1 MKTRNIFL
9 LALSAIF
16 AAACHTW
23 DEPSAEAGMESYG
36 NQYIQET
43 NVVTIDAL
51 KTQYKNA
58 INNDGLEKISKPT
71 QIKVIVTG
79 NDEGSNL
86 YKQLYVTD
94 GTGSLYMSIDKSGI
108 FSEAAVGQC
117 MLIELEGLYIG
128 GYGKQPEI
136 GTFYHNDKK
145 NKDQVG
151 RMSRYTWQEHFK
163 LISPVEGLST
173 KPVMLSTLQG
183 LNIEKDCGKLVTL
196 VGVKMEGADGK
207 ITFAPSNEA
216 DAGGGVSRK
225 IEGMSNVVVRSS
237 TYAKHAAMIMPTE
250 KINVTGIASRY
261 NSTWQIMP
269 RTQDDITLTTGN
281 EDVDP
286 YVEET
291 IGTKEEPITV
301 AKAIELI
308 NSYEDG
314 GTSPSAAIV
323 KGKISKIDSYNSN
336 YKSITYYIS
345 DDGSTNNQIQVY
357 SGKGLNGAD
366 FAAQSD
372 LKVGQVVIVKGTLKK
387 YVNKAGKVTPEID
400 QSSEILSIT
409 DGEGGDTPAT
419 GSGEGTEA
427 SPYDVTAAIAKGA
440 ATNTWIKGYIVGY
453 VPGQK
458 IAESVFGTTGEVSV
472 SNILIAANPD
482 ETDYN
487 KCMPIQL
494 PGNTDIRTKLN
505 LKDNAGNLKKEVILY
520 GNIEKYFGVVGLKSP
535 SYAILDGTGIGTK
548 PGGGSGETAN
558 HGTADAPLTV
568 AQAISLI
575 DAESTIDEAYVKGKI
590 SKIDSYNA
598 TYKSIT
604 YWISDDGGT
613 TTQLQVYSGKG
624 LNGADFSSK
633 EDLTVGQT
641 VVIKGKLKK
650 YNTTYEFDKTSSIIS
665 IQ

>member
-58 INNDGLEKISKPT
+58 INNDGMEKISKPT

-269 RTQDDITLTTGN
+269 RTVDDITLTTGN
-281 EDVDP
+281 EEVDP
-286 YVEET
+286 SEEQT
-291 IGTKEEPITV
+291 IGTKDEPITV

-387 YVNKAGKVTPEID
+387 YVNKAGAVIPEID
-400 QSSEILSIT
+400 QSSELLSIE
-409 DGEGGDTPAT
+409 DGA
-419 GSGEGTEA
+419 
-427 SPYDVTAAIAKGA
+427 
-440 ATNTWIKGYIVGY
+440 
-453 VPGQK
+453 
-458 IAESVFGTTGEVSV
+458 
-472 SNILIAANPD
+472 
-482 ETDYN
+482 
-487 KCMPIQL
+487 
-494 PGNTDIRTKLN
+494 
-505 LKDNAGNLKKEVILY
+505 
-520 GNIEKYFGVVGLKSP
+520 
-535 SYAILDGTGIGTK
+535 
-548 PGGGSGETAN
+548 GGGSDTPSGDVLNVSFADGQGDFTIDDKDLGGLTFVWKADTKGYMKASAYAN
-558 HGTADAPLTV
+558 NANNP
-568 AQAISLI
+568 
-575 DAESTIDEAYVKGKI
+575 AESWLVSPAFSLKNATAPVMTFNNACNYVKEGTITDHVKVMVFDGANWAEATIASLPDGASWTFVDSTVDLKTYAGKENV
-590 SKIDSYNA
+590 KIAFKYVSTSA
-598 TYKSIT
+598 VAPTWEIK
-604 YWISDDGGT
+604 
-613 TTQLQVYSGKG
+613 
-624 LNGADFSSK
+624 
-633 EDLTVGQT
+633 TVI
-641 VVIKGKLKK
+641 IK
-650 YNTTYEFDKTSSIIS
+650 
-665 IQ
+665 

>member
-173 KPVMLSTLQG
+173 KPAMLSTLQG

-269 RTQDDITLTTGN
+269 RTVDDITLTTGN
-281 EDVDP
+281 EEVDP
-286 YVEET
+286 SEEQT
-291 IGTKEEPITV
+291 IGTKDEPITV
-301 AKAIELI
+301 AKDIELI

-387 YVNKAGKVTPEID
+387 YVNKAGAVIPEID
-400 QSSEILSIT
+400 QSSELLSIE
-409 DGEGGDTPAT
+409 DGA
-419 GSGEGTEA
+419 
-427 SPYDVTAAIAKGA
+427 
-440 ATNTWIKGYIVGY
+440 
-453 VPGQK
+453 
-458 IAESVFGTTGEVSV
+458 
-472 SNILIAANPD
+472 
-482 ETDYN
+482 
-487 KCMPIQL
+487 
-494 PGNTDIRTKLN
+494 
-505 LKDNAGNLKKEVILY
+505 
-520 GNIEKYFGVVGLKSP
+520 
-535 SYAILDGTGIGTK
+535 
-548 PGGGSGETAN
+548 GGGSDTPSGDVLNVSFADGQGDFTIDDKDLGGLSFVWKADTKGYMKASAYAN
-558 HGTADAPLTV
+558 NANNP
-568 AQAISLI
+568 
-575 DAESTIDEAYVKGKI
+575 AESWLVSPAFSLKNATAPVMTFNNACNYVKEGTITDHVKVMVFDGANWAEATIASLPDGASWTFVDSTVDLKTYAGKENV
-590 SKIDSYNA
+590 KIAFKYVSTSA
-598 TYKSIT
+598 VAPTWEIK
-604 YWISDDGGT
+604 
-613 TTQLQVYSGKG
+613 
-624 LNGADFSSK
+624 
-633 EDLTVGQT
+633 TVI
-641 VVIKGKLKK
+641 IK
-650 YNTTYEFDKTSSIIS
+650 
-665 IQ
+665 

>member
-269 RTQDDITLTTGN
+269 RTVDDITLTTGN
-281 EDVDP
+281 EEVDP
-286 YVEET
+286 SEEQT
-291 IGTKEEPITV
+291 IGTKDEPITV

-387 YVNKAGKVTPEID
+387 YVNKAGAVTPEID
-400 QSSEILSIT
+400 QSSELLSIE
-409 DGEGGDTPAT
+409 DGA
-419 GSGEGTEA
+419 
-427 SPYDVTAAIAKGA
+427 
-440 ATNTWIKGYIVGY
+440 
-453 VPGQK
+453 
-458 IAESVFGTTGEVSV
+458 
-472 SNILIAANPD
+472 
-482 ETDYN
+482 
-487 KCMPIQL
+487 
-494 PGNTDIRTKLN
+494 
-505 LKDNAGNLKKEVILY
+505 
-520 GNIEKYFGVVGLKSP
+520 
-535 SYAILDGTGIGTK
+535 
-548 PGGGSGETAN
+548 GGGSDTPSGDVLNVSFADGQGDFTIDNKDLGGLTFVWKADTKGYMKASAYAN
-558 HGTADAPLTV
+558 NANNP
-568 AQAISLI
+568 
-575 DAESTIDEAYVKGKI
+575 AESWLVSPAFSLKNATAPVMTFNNACNYVKEGTITDHVKVMVFDGANWAEATIASLPDGASWTFVDSTVDLKTYAGKENV
-590 SKIDSYNA
+590 KIAFKYVSTSA
-598 TYKSIT
+598 VAPTWEIK
-604 YWISDDGGT
+604 
-613 TTQLQVYSGKG
+613 
-624 LNGADFSSK
+624 
-633 EDLTVGQT
+633 TVT
-641 VVIKGKLKK
+641 IK
-650 YNTTYEFDKTSSIIS
+650 
-665 IQ
+665 

>member
-1 MKTRNIFL
+1 
-9 LALSAIF
+9 
-16 AAACHTW
+16 
-23 DEPSAEAGMESYG
+23 MESYG

-51 KTQYKNA
+51 KTQYKSV
-58 INNDGLEKISKPT
+58 INDDGLQQITKPT

-151 RMSRYTWQEHFK
+151 RMSRYTWQNHFK
-163 LISPVEGLST
+163 LIPPIEGLSA
-173 KPVMLSTLQG
+173 KPVMISSLQG

-196 VGVKMEGADGK
+196 VGIKMEGADGK
-207 ITFAPSNEA
+207 ITFAPSKDA
-216 DAGGGVSRK
+216 DNGGGVSRK

-261 NSTWQIMP
+261 RDTWQIMP
-269 RTQDDITLTTGN
+269 RTLDDITLTTGN
-281 EDVDP
+281 EDVEE

-291 IGTKEEPITV
+291 IGTKDEPLTV

-323 KGKISKIDSYNSN
+323 KGKISKIDSYNEKF
-336 YKSITYYIS
+336 KSITYWIS
-345 DDGSTNNQIQVY
+345 DDGGTSNQVQVY

-366 FAAQSD
+366 FAAQTD
-372 LKVGQVVIVKGTLKK
+372 LKVGQTVIIKGTLKK
-387 YVNKAGKVTPEID
+387 YVSKAGKVTPEID

-409 DGEGGDTPAT
+409 DGEGG
-419 GSGEGTEA
+419 GSGDTGEAKGTGTEA
-427 SPYDVTAAIAKGA
+427 DPFNVAAAIAKC
-440 ATNTWIKGYIVGY
+440 
-453 VPGQK
+453 Q
-458 IAESVFGTTGEVSV
+458 EV
-472 SNILIAANPD
+472 
-482 ETDYN
+482 
-487 KCMPIQL
+487 
-494 PGNTDIRTKLN
+494 
-505 LKDNAGNLKKEVILY
+505 
-520 GNIEKYFGVVGLKSP
+520 
-535 SYAILDGTGIGTK
+535 
-548 PGGGSGETAN
+548 GETASSE
-558 HGTADAPLTV
+558 
-568 AQAISLI
+568 IF
-575 DAESTIDEAYVKGKI
+575 YVKGI
-590 SKIDSYNA
+590 VNADYTVDSYKNA
-598 TYKSIT
+598 TFDLVDAEGASQKFKAFRVKGVDGKALKEGYKIPKGATVIVSGKLVNYGGNT
-604 YWISDDGGT
+604 PETAQNSGTLISVNGQAPQLDGGDSGSGATGEAKGTGTEADPFNVAAAIAKCQETGT
-613 TTQLQVYSGKG
+613 TATTDIYFVKGIVNAEYTVDSYKNATIDLVDTEGASQKFKAFRVKGADGKGIKEGYKIPKGATVVVSGK
-624 LNGADFSSK
+624 LVNYNG
-633 EDLTVGQT
+633 
-641 VVIKGKLKK
+641 
-650 YNTTYEFDKTSSIIS
+650 NTPETAQNSGTLIS
-665 IQ
+665 VNGSAPELAE

>member
-216 DAGGGVSRK
+216 DPGGGVSRK

-269 RTQDDITLTTGN
+269 RTVDDITLTTGN
-281 EDVDP
+281 EEVDP
-286 YVEET
+286 SEEQT
-291 IGTKEEPITV
+291 IGTKDEPITV
-301 AKAIELI
+301 AKAIEPI

-387 YVNKAGKVTPEID
+387 YVNNAGAVIPEID
-400 QSSEILSIT
+400 QSSELLSIE
-409 DGEGGDTPAT
+409 DGA
-419 GSGEGTEA
+419 
-427 SPYDVTAAIAKGA
+427 
-440 ATNTWIKGYIVGY
+440 
-453 VPGQK
+453 
-458 IAESVFGTTGEVSV
+458 
-472 SNILIAANPD
+472 
-482 ETDYN
+482 
-487 KCMPIQL
+487 
-494 PGNTDIRTKLN
+494 
-505 LKDNAGNLKKEVILY
+505 
-520 GNIEKYFGVVGLKSP
+520 
-535 SYAILDGTGIGTK
+535 
-548 PGGGSGETAN
+548 GGGSDTPSGDVLNVSFADGQGDFTIDDKDLGGLTFVWKADTKGYMKASAYAN
-558 HGTADAPLTV
+558 NANNP
-568 AQAISLI
+568 
-575 DAESTIDEAYVKGKI
+575 AESWLVSPAFSLKNATAPVMTFNNACNYVKEGTITDHVKVMVFDGANWAEATIASLPDGASWTFVDSTVDLKTYAGKENV
-590 SKIDSYNA
+590 KIAFKYVSTSA
-598 TYKSIT
+598 VAPTWEIK
-604 YWISDDGGT
+604 
-613 TTQLQVYSGKG
+613 
-624 LNGADFSSK
+624 
-633 EDLTVGQT
+633 TVI
-641 VVIKGKLKK
+641 IK
-650 YNTTYEFDKTSSIIS
+650 
-665 IQ
+665 

>member
-269 RTQDDITLTTGN
+269 RTVDDITLTTGN
-281 EDVDP
+281 EEVDP
-286 YVEET
+286 SEEQT
-291 IGTKEEPITV
+291 IGTKDEPITV

-387 YVNKAGKVTPEID
+387 YVNKAGAVTPEID
-400 QSSEILSIT
+400 QSSELLSIE
-409 DGEGGDTPAT
+409 DGA
-419 GSGEGTEA
+419 
-427 SPYDVTAAIAKGA
+427 
-440 ATNTWIKGYIVGY
+440 
-453 VPGQK
+453 
-458 IAESVFGTTGEVSV
+458 
-472 SNILIAANPD
+472 
-482 ETDYN
+482 
-487 KCMPIQL
+487 
-494 PGNTDIRTKLN
+494 
-505 LKDNAGNLKKEVILY
+505 
-520 GNIEKYFGVVGLKSP
+520 
-535 SYAILDGTGIGTK
+535 
-548 PGGGSGETAN
+548 GGGSDTPGGDILNASFADGQGDFTIDDKDLGGLTFVWKADTKGYMKASAYAN
-558 HGTADAPLTV
+558 NANNP
-568 AQAISLI
+568 
-575 DAESTIDEAYVKGKI
+575 AESWLVSPAFSLKNATAPVMTFNNACNYVKEGTITDHVKVMVFDGANWAEATIASLPDGASWTFVDSTVDLKTYAGKENV
-590 SKIDSYNA
+590 KIAFKYVSTSA
-598 TYKSIT
+598 VAPTWEIK
-604 YWISDDGGT
+604 
-613 TTQLQVYSGKG
+613 
-624 LNGADFSSK
+624 
-633 EDLTVGQT
+633 TVI
-641 VVIKGKLKK
+641 IK
-650 YNTTYEFDKTSSIIS
+650 
-665 IQ
+665 

>member
-173 KPVMLSTLQG
+173 KPAMLSTLQG

-269 RTQDDITLTTGN
+269 RTVDDITLTTGN
-281 EDVDP
+281 EEVDP
-286 YVEET
+286 SEEQT
-291 IGTKEEPITV
+291 IGTKDEPITV

-387 YVNKAGKVTPEID
+387 YVNKAGAVIPEID
-400 QSSEILSIT
+400 QSSELLSIE
-409 DGEGGDTPAT
+409 DGA
-419 GSGEGTEA
+419 
-427 SPYDVTAAIAKGA
+427 
-440 ATNTWIKGYIVGY
+440 
-453 VPGQK
+453 
-458 IAESVFGTTGEVSV
+458 
-472 SNILIAANPD
+472 
-482 ETDYN
+482 
-487 KCMPIQL
+487 
-494 PGNTDIRTKLN
+494 
-505 LKDNAGNLKKEVILY
+505 
-520 GNIEKYFGVVGLKSP
+520 
-535 SYAILDGTGIGTK
+535 
-548 PGGGSGETAN
+548 GGGSDTPSGDVLNVSFADGQGDFTIDDKDLGGLTFVWKADTKGYMKASAYAN
-558 HGTADAPLTV
+558 NANNP
-568 AQAISLI
+568 
-575 DAESTIDEAYVKGKI
+575 AESWLVSPAFSLKNATAPVMTFNNACNYVKEGTITDHVKVMVF
-590 SKIDSYNA
+590 DGANWAEA
-598 TYKSIT
+598 TIASLP
-604 YWISDDGGT
+604 DGASWT
-613 TTQLQVYSGKG
+613 FVIAFKYVSTSAVAPTWEIK
-624 LNGADFSSK
+624 
-633 EDLTVGQT
+633 TVI
-641 VVIKGKLKK
+641 IK
-650 YNTTYEFDKTSSIIS
+650 
-665 IQ
+665 

>member
-1 MKTRNIFL
+1 
-9 LALSAIF
+9 
-16 AAACHTW
+16 
-23 DEPSAEAGMESYG
+23 MESYG

-314 GTSPSAAIV
+314 GSSPMAAIV
-323 KGKISKIDSYNSN
+323 KGKISKIDKFDESH
-336 YKSITYYIS
+336 KSITYWIS
-345 DDGSTNNQIQVY
+345 DDGGTSNQVQVY

-366 FAAQSD
+366 FTSQND
-372 LKVGQVVIVKGTLKK
+372 IKVGQTVIVKGTLKK
-387 YVNKAGKVTPEID
+387 YVSKAGKMTPEID
-400 QSSEILSIT
+400 MSSELLSIE
-409 DGEGGDTPAT
+409 DGA
-419 GSGEGTEA
+419 
-427 SPYDVTAAIAKGA
+427 
-440 ATNTWIKGYIVGY
+440 
-453 VPGQK
+453 
-458 IAESVFGTTGEVSV
+458 
-472 SNILIAANPD
+472 
-482 ETDYN
+482 
-487 KCMPIQL
+487 
-494 PGNTDIRTKLN
+494 
-505 LKDNAGNLKKEVILY
+505 
-520 GNIEKYFGVVGLKSP
+520 
-535 SYAILDGTGIGTK
+535 
-548 PGGGSGETAN
+548 GGGSDTPSGDVLNVSFADGQGDFTIDDKDLGGLTFVWKADTKGYMKASAYAN
-558 HGTADAPLTV
+558 NANNP
-568 AQAISLI
+568 
-575 DAESTIDEAYVKGKI
+575 AESWLVSPAFSLKNATAPVMTFNNACNYVKEGTITDHVKVMVFDGANWAEATIASLPDGASWTFVDSTVDLKTYAGKENV
-590 SKIDSYNA
+590 KIAFKYVSTSA
-598 TYKSIT
+598 VAPTWEIK
-604 YWISDDGGT
+604 
-613 TTQLQVYSGKG
+613 
-624 LNGADFSSK
+624 
-633 EDLTVGQT
+633 TVI
-641 VVIKGKLKK
+641 IK
-650 YNTTYEFDKTSSIIS
+650 
-665 IQ
+665 

>member
-387 YVNKAGKVTPEID
+387 YVNKAGAVIPEID
-400 QSSEILSIT
+400 QSSELLSIE
-409 DGEGGDTPAT
+409 DGA
-419 GSGEGTEA
+419 
-427 SPYDVTAAIAKGA
+427 
-440 ATNTWIKGYIVGY
+440 
-453 VPGQK
+453 
-458 IAESVFGTTGEVSV
+458 
-472 SNILIAANPD
+472 
-482 ETDYN
+482 
-487 KCMPIQL
+487 
-494 PGNTDIRTKLN
+494 
-505 LKDNAGNLKKEVILY
+505 
-520 GNIEKYFGVVGLKSP
+520 
-535 SYAILDGTGIGTK
+535 
-548 PGGGSGETAN
+548 GGGSDTPSGDVLNVSFADGQGDFTIDDKDLGGLTFVWKADTKGYMKASAYAN
-558 HGTADAPLTV
+558 NANNP
-568 AQAISLI
+568 
-575 DAESTIDEAYVKGKI
+575 AESWLVSPAFSLKNATAPVMTFNNACNYVKEGTITDHVKVMVFDGANWAEATIASLPDGASWTFVDSTVDLKTYAGKENV
-590 SKIDSYNA
+590 KIAFKYVSTSA
-598 TYKSIT
+598 VAPTWEIK
-604 YWISDDGGT
+604 
-613 TTQLQVYSGKG
+613 
-624 LNGADFSSK
+624 
-633 EDLTVGQT
+633 TVI
-641 VVIKGKLKK
+641 IK
-650 YNTTYEFDKTSSIIS
+650 
-665 IQ
+665 

>member
-216 DAGGGVSRK
+216 DPGGGVSRK

-269 RTQDDITLTTGN
+269 RTVDDITLTTGN
-281 EDVDP
+281 EEVDP
-286 YVEET
+286 SEEQT
-291 IGTKEEPITV
+291 IGTKDEPITV

-387 YVNKAGKVTPEID
+387 YVNNAGAVIPEID
-400 QSSEILSIT
+400 QSSELLSIE
-409 DGEGGDTPAT
+409 DGA
-419 GSGEGTEA
+419 
-427 SPYDVTAAIAKGA
+427 
-440 ATNTWIKGYIVGY
+440 
-453 VPGQK
+453 
-458 IAESVFGTTGEVSV
+458 
-472 SNILIAANPD
+472 
-482 ETDYN
+482 
-487 KCMPIQL
+487 
-494 PGNTDIRTKLN
+494 
-505 LKDNAGNLKKEVILY
+505 
-520 GNIEKYFGVVGLKSP
+520 
-535 SYAILDGTGIGTK
+535 
-548 PGGGSGETAN
+548 GGGSDTPSGDVLNVSFADGQGDFTIDDKDLGGLTFVWKADTKGYMKASAYAN
-558 HGTADAPLTV
+558 NANNP
-568 AQAISLI
+568 
-575 DAESTIDEAYVKGKI
+575 AESWLVSPAFSLKNATAPVMTFNNACNYVKEGTITDHVKVMVFDGANWAEATIASLPDGASWTFVDSTVDLKTYAGKENV
-590 SKIDSYNA
+590 KIAFKYVSTSA
-598 TYKSIT
+598 VAPTWEIK
-604 YWISDDGGT
+604 
-613 TTQLQVYSGKG
+613 
-624 LNGADFSSK
+624 
-633 EDLTVGQT
+633 TVI
-641 VVIKGKLKK
+641 IK
-650 YNTTYEFDKTSSIIS
+650 
-665 IQ
+665 

>member
-173 KPVMLSTLQG
+173 KPAMLSTLQG

-269 RTQDDITLTTGN
+269 RTVDDITLTTGN
-281 EDVDP
+281 EEVDP
-286 YVEET
+286 SEEQT
-291 IGTKEEPITV
+291 IGTKDEPITV

-387 YVNKAGKVTPEID
+387 YVNKAGAVIPEID
-400 QSSEILSIT
+400 QSSELLSIE
-409 DGEGGDTPAT
+409 DGA
-419 GSGEGTEA
+419 
-427 SPYDVTAAIAKGA
+427 
-440 ATNTWIKGYIVGY
+440 
-453 VPGQK
+453 
-458 IAESVFGTTGEVSV
+458 
-472 SNILIAANPD
+472 
-482 ETDYN
+482 
-487 KCMPIQL
+487 
-494 PGNTDIRTKLN
+494 
-505 LKDNAGNLKKEVILY
+505 
-520 GNIEKYFGVVGLKSP
+520 
-535 SYAILDGTGIGTK
+535 
-548 PGGGSGETAN
+548 GGGSDTPSGDVLNVSFADGQGDFTIDDKDLGGLTFVWKADTKGYMKASAYAN
-558 HGTADAPLTV
+558 NANNP
-568 AQAISLI
+568 
-575 DAESTIDEAYVKGKI
+575 AESWLVSPAFSLKNATAPVMTFNNACNYVKEGTITDHVKVMVF
-590 SKIDSYNA
+590 DGANWAEA
-598 TYKSIT
+598 TIASLP
-604 YWISDDGGT
+604 DGASWT
-613 TTQLQVYSGKG
+613 FVT
-624 LNGADFSSK
+624 N
-633 EDLTVGQT
+633 
-641 VVIKGKLKK
+641 
-650 YNTTYEFDKTSSIIS
+650 
-665 IQ
+665 

>member
-173 KPVMLSTLQG
+173 KPAMLSTLQG

-269 RTQDDITLTTGN
+269 RTVDDITLTTGN
-281 EDVDP
+281 EEVDP
-286 YVEET
+286 SEEQT
-291 IGTKEEPITV
+291 IGTKDEPITV
-301 AKAIELI
+301 AKDIELI

-387 YVNKAGKVTPEID
+387 YVNKAGAVIPEID
-400 QSSEILSIT
+400 QSSELLSIE
-409 DGEGGDTPAT
+409 DGA
-419 GSGEGTEA
+419 
-427 SPYDVTAAIAKGA
+427 
-440 ATNTWIKGYIVGY
+440 
-453 VPGQK
+453 
-458 IAESVFGTTGEVSV
+458 
-472 SNILIAANPD
+472 
-482 ETDYN
+482 
-487 KCMPIQL
+487 
-494 PGNTDIRTKLN
+494 
-505 LKDNAGNLKKEVILY
+505 
-520 GNIEKYFGVVGLKSP
+520 
-535 SYAILDGTGIGTK
+535 
-548 PGGGSGETAN
+548 GGGSDTPSGDVLNVSFADGQGDFTIDDKDLGGLTFVWKADTKGYMKASAYAN
-558 HGTADAPLTV
+558 NANNP
-568 AQAISLI
+568 
-575 DAESTIDEAYVKGKI
+575 AESWLVSPAFSLKNATAPVMTFNNACNYVKEGTITDHVKVMVFDGANWAEATIASLPDGASWTFVDSTVDLKTYAGKENV
-590 SKIDSYNA
+590 KIAFKYVSTSA
-598 TYKSIT
+598 VAPTWEIK
-604 YWISDDGGT
+604 
-613 TTQLQVYSGKG
+613 
-624 LNGADFSSK
+624 
-633 EDLTVGQT
+633 TVI
-641 VVIKGKLKK
+641 IK
-650 YNTTYEFDKTSSIIS
+650 
-665 IQ
+665 

>member
-269 RTQDDITLTTGN
+269 RTVDDITLTTGN
-281 EDVDP
+281 EEVDP
-286 YVEET
+286 SEEQT
-291 IGTKEEPITV
+291 IGTKDEPITV

-387 YVNKAGKVTPEID
+387 YVNKAGAVTPEID
-400 QSSEILSIT
+400 QSSELLSIE
-409 DGEGGDTPAT
+409 DGA
-419 GSGEGTEA
+419 
-427 SPYDVTAAIAKGA
+427 
-440 ATNTWIKGYIVGY
+440 
-453 VPGQK
+453 
-458 IAESVFGTTGEVSV
+458 
-472 SNILIAANPD
+472 
-482 ETDYN
+482 
-487 KCMPIQL
+487 
-494 PGNTDIRTKLN
+494 
-505 LKDNAGNLKKEVILY
+505 
-520 GNIEKYFGVVGLKSP
+520 
-535 SYAILDGTGIGTK
+535 
-548 PGGGSGETAN
+548 GGGSDTPSGDVLNVSFADGQGDFTIDDKDLGGLTFVWKADTKGYMKASAYAN
-558 HGTADAPLTV
+558 NANNP
-568 AQAISLI
+568 
-575 DAESTIDEAYVKGKI
+575 AESWLVSPAFSLKNATAPVMTFNNACNYVKEGTITDHVKVMVFDGANWAEATIASLPDGASWTFVDSTVDLKTYAGKENV
-590 SKIDSYNA
+590 KIAFKYVSTSA
-598 TYKSIT
+598 VAPTWEIK
-604 YWISDDGGT
+604 
-613 TTQLQVYSGKG
+613 
-624 LNGADFSSK
+624 
-633 EDLTVGQT
+633 TVI
-641 VVIKGKLKK
+641 IK
-650 YNTTYEFDKTSSIIS
+650 
-665 IQ
+665 

>member
-269 RTQDDITLTTGN
+269 RTVDDITLTTGN
-281 EDVDP
+281 EEVDP
-286 YVEET
+286 SEEQT
-291 IGTKEEPITV
+291 IGTKDEPITV

-387 YVNKAGKVTPEID
+387 YVNKAGAVIPEID
-400 QSSEILSIT
+400 QSSELLSIE
-409 DGEGGDTPAT
+409 DGA
-419 GSGEGTEA
+419 
-427 SPYDVTAAIAKGA
+427 
-440 ATNTWIKGYIVGY
+440 
-453 VPGQK
+453 
-458 IAESVFGTTGEVSV
+458 
-472 SNILIAANPD
+472 
-482 ETDYN
+482 
-487 KCMPIQL
+487 
-494 PGNTDIRTKLN
+494 
-505 LKDNAGNLKKEVILY
+505 
-520 GNIEKYFGVVGLKSP
+520 
-535 SYAILDGTGIGTK
+535 
-548 PGGGSGETAN
+548 GGGSDTPSGDVLNVSFADGQGDFTIDDKDLGGLTFVWKADTKGYMKASAYAN
-558 HGTADAPLTV
+558 NANNP
-568 AQAISLI
+568 
-575 DAESTIDEAYVKGKI
+575 AESWLVSPAFSLKNATAPVMTFNNACNYVKEGTITDHVKVMVFDGANWAEATIASLPDGASWTFVDSTVDLKTYAGKENV
-590 SKIDSYNA
+590 KIAFKYVSTSA
-598 TYKSIT
+598 VAPTWEIK
-604 YWISDDGGT
+604 
-613 TTQLQVYSGKG
+613 
-624 LNGADFSSK
+624 
-633 EDLTVGQT
+633 TVI
-641 VVIKGKLKK
+641 IK
-650 YNTTYEFDKTSSIIS
+650 
-665 IQ
+665 

>member
-128 GYGKQPEI
+128 GNGKQPEI

-269 RTQDDITLTTGN
+269 RTVDDITLTTGN
-281 EDVDP
+281 EEVDP
-286 YVEET
+286 SEEQT
-291 IGTKEEPITV
+291 IGTKDEPITV

-387 YVNKAGKVTPEID
+387 YVNKAGAVTPEID
-400 QSSEILSIT
+400 QSSELLSIE
-409 DGEGGDTPAT
+409 DGA
-419 GSGEGTEA
+419 
-427 SPYDVTAAIAKGA
+427 
-440 ATNTWIKGYIVGY
+440 
-453 VPGQK
+453 
-458 IAESVFGTTGEVSV
+458 
-472 SNILIAANPD
+472 
-482 ETDYN
+482 
-487 KCMPIQL
+487 
-494 PGNTDIRTKLN
+494 
-505 LKDNAGNLKKEVILY
+505 
-520 GNIEKYFGVVGLKSP
+520 
-535 SYAILDGTGIGTK
+535 
-548 PGGGSGETAN
+548 GGGSDTPSGDVLNVSFADGQGDFTIDDKDLGGLTFVWKADTKGYMKASAYAN
-558 HGTADAPLTV
+558 NANNP
-568 AQAISLI
+568 
-575 DAESTIDEAYVKGKI
+575 AESWLVSPAFSLKNATAPVMTFNNACNYVKEGTITDHVKVMVFDGANWAEATIASLPDGASWTFVDSTVDLKTYAGKENV
-590 SKIDSYNA
+590 KIAFKYVSTSA
-598 TYKSIT
+598 VAPTWEIK
-604 YWISDDGGT
+604 
-613 TTQLQVYSGKG
+613 
-624 LNGADFSSK
+624 
-633 EDLTVGQT
+633 TVI
-641 VVIKGKLKK
+641 IK
-650 YNTTYEFDKTSSIIS
+650 
-665 IQ
+665 